1 MDMYESEH
9 VFFPLNING
18 KDEIF
23 LLSTS
28 VNNIKTYIEV
38 QLSWFP
44 LILTWV
50 SYLSSSSSER
60 HDAEGEVGYLG
71 LDPHPLQC
79 LCISHILVGGD
90 ELFQTV
96 LICRRHAGIILVVF
110 LVVWINNHV
119 RQSFVDDFI
128 CLGLYWKRYG
138 PSYSDDVTSYTEQA
152 EFH

>member
-50 SYLSSSSSER
+50 SYLSSSSSEG
-60 HDAEGEVGYLG
+60 HDAEGEVLRPGSSSSAMFMYIPYPRG
-71 LDPHPLQC
+71 R
-79 LCISHILVGGD
+79 G
-90 ELFQTV
+90 
-96 LICRRHAGIILVVF
+96 
-110 LVVWINNHV
+110 
-119 RQSFVDDFI
+119 
-128 CLGLYWKRYG
+128 
-138 PSYSDDVTSYTEQA
+138 
-152 EFH
+152 